1 MVFAPGAFH
10 NAAWHGMV
18 VVAAALRW
26 TAAAAGSAVRG
37 ASSRFK
43 RTAMNATSDH
53 IYTSS
58 NGDTW
63 HLARDPQ
70 SGSAVVRHQANLSSG
85 GKITKTDVDTF
96 LRQAG
101 SGPEFAALRRLLD
114 QT

>member
-1 MVFAPGAFH
+1 MVGA
-10 NAAWHGMV
+10 
-18 VVAAALRW
+18 AAALDG
-26 TAAAAGSAVRG
+26 AAVAAGSAVTG
-37 ASSRFK
+37 ASSTVK

-63 HLARDPQ
+63 HLIRDPQ

-85 GKITKTDVDTF
+85 GKVTETDVDTF

-101 SGPEFAALRRLLD
+101 SGPEFAALRRLFD

>member
-1 MVFAPGAFH
+1 MQC
-10 NAAWHGMV
+10 
-18 VVAAALRW
+18 
-26 TAAAAGSAVRG
+26 
-37 ASSRFK
+37 
-43 RTAMNATSDH
+43 DH

-63 HLARDPQ
+63 HLIRDPQ

-85 GKITKTDVDTF
+85 GKVTETDVDTF

-101 SGPEFAALRRLLD
+101 SGPEFAALRRLFD